1 MVSKQ
6 EAVQTN
12 QWVFLIGFLVSFFIM
27 MVLAYNDAARRIYPY
42 NVITLVFFTLSFGF
56 LVSPPSPVIHPPI
69 MHTVH
74 LSF

>member
-1 MVSKQ
+1 M
-6 EAVQTN
+6 QTN

-27 MVLAYNDAARRIYPY
+27 MVLAYNDAARRTYPY
-42 NVITLVFFTLSFGF
+42 NVITLVFFTLSFGV
-56 LVSPPSPVIHPPI
+56 LVSLPFPVIHPLI